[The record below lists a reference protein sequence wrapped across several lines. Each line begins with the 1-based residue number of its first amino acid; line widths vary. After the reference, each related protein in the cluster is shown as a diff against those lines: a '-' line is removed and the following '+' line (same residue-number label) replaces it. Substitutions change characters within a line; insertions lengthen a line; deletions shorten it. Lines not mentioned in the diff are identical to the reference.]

1 MTPLSSPLQIKNRLL
16 DIFDSKPD
24 RGQSHGTQVQAEM
37 ALLDKEISD
46 LEGGWDSVSCVRV
59 VGKNHSVEDS
69 EMTEDDGD
77 S

>member
-1 MTPLSSPLQIKNRLL
+1 MVTPLFSPLQIKNRLL

-46 LEGGWDSVSCVRV
+46 REGGAQASQAIRITGRRWDALA
-59 VGKNHSVEDS
+59 EL
-69 EMTEDDGD
+69 
-77 S
+77 